1 MQPFQTLTGFETAA
15 PVYAAIPGPKR
26 GVLAWYARGKL
37 QFQDISSSAL
47 GGELGYQDFIMGIA
61 FSPDGMRTAVASGGL
76 LQVINTSVQADV
88 AAQDLIVASP
98 ETPVTV
104 VVFSPDGALV
114 AAGVGEEVLIWE
126 TTSWAQVAA
135 LSPGGPVRLVS
146 FSPDGRALVTVAD
159 NNLLKSWRIP

>member
-61 FSPDGMRTAVASGGL
+61 FNPDGEKTAVISGGL

-98 ETPVTV
+98 ETPVTAV
-104 VVFSPDGALV
+104 AFSPDGALV
-114 AAGVGEEVLIWE
+114 AAGVGEDMLIWE
-126 TTSWAQVAA
+126 TAAWTQVAT
-135 LSPGGPVRLVS
+135 LPQGGAVRLVS
-146 FSPDGRALVTVAD
+146 FSPDGRALVSVDD